1 MSFSNLDAGLVLDF
15 ESRSDNV
22 VQDLRKEIELA
33 AGAAGPT
40 GISIGPIQ
48 IGLTWKIAAYV
59 KYKIQGATQVRVTMG
74 GGFVGH
80 SALVTA
86 DFINIDN
93 QRNVGWDHFKHK
105 PTKGQLRQLS
115 HEMSIETG
123 IMSSLAFGFEL
134 PEVATL
140 DMSLDIPM
148 PKIKGTL
155 KSLKGESKSLCLVD
169 IFVLIQLCQSQ
180 GRFLPKNEEP
190 RQRFPFDS

>member
-1 MSFSNLDAGLVLDF
+1 MSFSNLDAGLILDF
-15 ESRSDNV
+15 ETRSDNV
-22 VQDLRKEIELA
+22 VQDLRKDFELA
-33 AGAAGPT
+33 AGGVGPA
-40 GISIGPIQ
+40 GISVGPIQ
-48 IGLTWKIAAYV
+48 IGLTWKIGAYV

-74 GGFVGH
+74 GGFAGH

-86 DFINIDN
+86 DFININN
-93 QRNVGWDHFKHK
+93 QRNVGWNHFKHK

-148 PKIKGTL
+148 PKIKATL
-155 KSLKGESKSLCLVD
+155 KSLKGKSKSLYSMDV
-169 IFVLIQLCQSQ
+169 FVLIQCRQSQ
-180 GRFLPKNEEP
+180 GRFLPENEEP